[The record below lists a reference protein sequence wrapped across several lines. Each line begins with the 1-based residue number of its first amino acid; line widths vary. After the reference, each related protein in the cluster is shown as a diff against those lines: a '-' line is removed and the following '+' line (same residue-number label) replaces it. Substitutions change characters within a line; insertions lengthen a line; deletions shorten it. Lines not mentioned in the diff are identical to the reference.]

1 MDTKRLISHFIEL
14 VKIYSPSL
22 MEDFVFEYL
31 FKKFRE
37 LGYISELQVNG
48 KVKNMIVFIPG
59 NSKEKPPM
67 MFCAHA
73 DTVEPAKDIN
83 VVVDEVGGVIKSD
96 GKTILGADDKA
107 GVAAMLELAY
117 HLKEEKNASYGDIYL
132 VITSA
137 EEIGLVGAK
146 YLDLSKIKVKFGY
159 CLDSH
164 GDVGTA
170 IIRGATHYRF
180 KVECF
185 GKSAHAGIDP
195 EKGVN
200 AIKMASDVI
209 SKIACGKIDEGTV
222 VNIGEISG
230 GKATNIIPDYVVFEG
245 EVRSFEQSKIR
256 EIINDISDVSREVS
270 ESYGGEI
277 KVSEEK
283 LYSGYS
289 ISDDSEVVKRFIDAC
304 YQVGIKPIITITR
317 GGSDANIFNEN
328 GIEVLNISC
337 GMRNP
342 HSLEEFIFIKDLL
355 DTAKLSIALAVL

>member
-1 MDTKRLISHFIEL
+1 MDSRRVLNNFVEL

-48 KVKNMIVFIPG
+48 KIKNMIVFIPG
-59 NSKEKPPM
+59 NSKEKPSM

-73 DTVEPAKDIN
+73 DTVEPAKDVN
-83 VVVDEVGGVIKSD
+83 VIIDELGGVIKSD

-107 GVAAMLELAY
+107 GVVAMLELAY
-117 HLKEEKNASYGDIYL
+117 HLKEEPNTSYGDIYL

-146 YLDLSKIKVKFGY
+146 HLDLSKVNVKFGY

-170 IIRGATHYRF
+170 IIKGATHYRF

-195 EKGVN
+195 EKGIN
-200 AIKMASDVI
+200 AIKMSADII
-209 SKIACGKIDEGTV
+209 SQVLCGKIDEETV

-230 GKATNIIPDYVVFEG
+230 GKATNIVPDYVVFEG
-245 EVRSFEQSKIR
+245 EVRSFNHSKIR
-256 EIINDISDVSREVS
+256 KILDEISNISENVANK
-270 ESYGGEI
+270 YGG
-277 KVSEEK
+277 KVKFSEEK

-289 ISDDSEVVKRFIDAC
+289 IPESSEVVKRFVSAC
-304 YQVGIKPIITITR
+304 YQVGVKPVLTTTR
-317 GGSDANIFNEN
+317 GGSDANIFNEK

-342 HSLEEFIFIKDLL
+342 HSLDEYIYIKDLL
-355 DTAKLSIALAVL
+355 DISKLVIALAVL